1 MNLKDILNKYQTV
14 LGDIYDDQESLATFY
29 IVAHYVS
36 GLTKSQVAYRL
47 QDSIS
52 IEEVEQY
59 SLILERLLKAEP
71 LQYVLSEA
79 YFYGLKFKV
88 NSAVLIPRPETEE
101 LVELA
106 LNTLKNTPSK
116 LNILDIGTGSGC
128 IAITLKHSLSNADVY
143 AMDISPEALDIANQ
157 NAINNNTKVHFL
169 EADIRA
175 YKSNEK
181 FDLIISNP
189 PYVTN
194 REGVHMDKNV
204 MNYEPHLALFVADDS
219 PLEFYIAIT
228 AFASQNL
235 NKNGFLFFEINANF
249 GKETAN
255 LLIDKSFTDIQIL
268 KDMQGKDRF
277 ISARKGN

>member
-1 MNLKDILNKYQTV
+1 MNLKDILNKYQSV
-14 LGDIYDDQESLATFY
+14 LADIYDDQESLATFY

>member
-1 MNLKDILNKYQTV
+1 MNLKDILNKYQSV
-14 LGDIYDDQESLATFY
+14 LGSIYDDQESLATFY

>member
-1 MNLKDILNKYQTV
+1 MNLKDILNKYQSV
-14 LGDIYDDQESLATFY
+14 LADIYDDQESLATFY

-157 NAINNNTKVHFL
+157 NAINNNTKVNFL

>member
-1 MNLKDILNKYQTV
+1 MNLKDILNKYQSV
-14 LGDIYDDQESLATFY
+14 LGSIYDDHESLATFY
-29 IVAHYVS
+29 LVAHYIS
-36 GLTKSQVAYRL
+36 GFTKSQIAHIW
-47 QDSIS
+47 QESIN
-52 IEEVEQY
+52 IKEADQY
-59 SLILERLLKAEP
+59 SLILERLSKAEP
-71 LQYVLSEA
+71 LQYVLAEA

-88 NSAVLIPRPETEE
+88 DSAVLIPRPETEE